1 MTTNICLLTWNGFIG
16 KYEIQHMFYHK
27 TNKMADA
34 LSRTILPQ
42 NDQDKVFPH
51 IDDMYHIDNKTIN
64 RSIN

>member
-1 MTTNICLLTWNGFIG
+1 MGE
-16 KYEIQHMFYHK
+16 YEIQHMFYHK